1 MNSTTHPESPTSTEA
16 GVDGQFDASP
26 RSNIGLGPDSQTAAS
41 NRRIFKFPLPFDPFR
56 LLSGIVSRWPFILL
70 CVIATAF
77 AGSYVGRLLSRP
89 SYSLSV
95 SMLKRKVPQSMQ
107 TGEVGQAYRPADL
120 NDPTLLATLLALE
133 PLEKAA
139 LRVNNGLDA
148 STARRCVDAAQQ
160 KGTDIYFIT
169 YHSPVSSEDA
179 VAFLQVWAEEINNYT
194 RRLQQSDAIGVRD
207 ILKTEVTDLDKQ
219 LDGINKQILD
229 FSRDKQFLGTQS
241 QVLAALNQLGQVTLE
256 LENAKSAL
264 AAKEAQIK
272 SITQEIQRQ
281 SPIESQIKIAREEV
295 SNLRSTYTDEN
306 PLVKAKLQ
314 AIEYLEENLKNTKST
329 GPIEIESYTGTPI
342 GNQLYLDILSCR
354 NERNEF
360 AGKVE
365 TYTRLKE
372 TVQKRVDE
380 FPAIVSRYEEL
391 QKVREGLLSSRSL
404 LNNRLKETEIFA
416 SGSPGYWQIFQG
428 PNLRDV
434 TADSMMK
441 KPVLLGAVGGL
452 GGLFSSVVLILVVTS
467 RSKSRSVLEC
477 CTACQAPFLVRF
489 SPNRLTAQPF
499 DELWIQCLA
508 DAFAQRNGRLLFWC
522 GHAAVSDERM
532 FWAQLAEAA
541 KRDGGSLPTVMDLTP
556 DGLWNGHEPS
566 PVAWTSAEGST
577 VPHVYRATKLPPASG
592 RNLLKDT
599 TEWFCLASGNSDSL
613 KRAGS
618 PRELLSLGLPPCTG
632 VIAAV
637 DSPKSLIRR
646 AADSLSIL
654 VARQFSRSPLPVST
668 HD

>member
-1 MNSTTHPESPTSTEA
+1 MNSITNPESPTSTEA
-16 GVDGQFDASP
+16 GVDGPFDASP
-26 RSNIGLGPDSQTAAS
+26 RSNIGLGPDFQTAAA

-70 CVIATAF
+70 CVIAAAF
-77 AGSYVGRLLSRP
+77 AGASVGRMLSRP
-89 SYSLSV
+89 SFSLSV

-207 ILKTEVTDLDKQ
+207 ILKTEVTDLDRQ

-264 AAKEAQIK
+264 TAKEAQIK

-314 AIEYLEENLKNTKST
+314 AIEYLEENLKNAKST

-365 TYTRLKE
+365 TYTRLKD

-441 KPVLLGAVGGL
+441 KPVLLGVVGGL
-452 GGLFSSVVLILVVTS
+452 GGLFLSVVLILVVTS

-489 SPNRLTAQPF
+489 SPNRLTDQPF
-499 DELWIQCLA
+499 DELWTQCLA
-508 DAFAQRNGRLLFWC
+508 DAFAQKNGRLLFWS
-522 GHAAVSDERM
+522 GHAAASDERM
-532 FWAQLAEAA
+532 FWTQLVEAA
-541 KRDGGSLPTVMDLTP
+541 KRDGGSVPTVMDLTP
-556 DGLWNGHEPS
+556 DGLWTGDDLP
-566 PVAWTSAEGST
+566 PVTWTSAEGST
-577 VPHVYRATKLPPASG
+577 APHVYRATKLPPASG

-599 TEWFCLASGNSDSL
+599 TEWFCLASGHADSL

-618 PRELLSLGLPPCTG
+618 PRELLSVGLPPCTG

-637 DSPKSLIRR
+637 DSPKRLVRR
-646 AADSLSIL
+646 TADSLSVL
-654 VARQFSRSPLPVST
+654 VARQFSRPPITVST